1 MEIFPKRSARQKTA
15 ETAMRAIFVRM
26 TKKDMAEKYDAPG
39 NVALVVAQPVSTMEA
54 CFTPSVDRVWCG
66 DLPLSS

>member
-1 MEIFPKRSARQKTA
+1 
-15 ETAMRAIFVRM
+15 MRAIFVRM